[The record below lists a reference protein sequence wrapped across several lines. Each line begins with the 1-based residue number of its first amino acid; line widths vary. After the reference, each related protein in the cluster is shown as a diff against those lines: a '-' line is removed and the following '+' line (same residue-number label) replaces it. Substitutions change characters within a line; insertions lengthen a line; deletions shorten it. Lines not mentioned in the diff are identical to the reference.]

1 MMTDDAP
8 ASLPSAIPLKAEREV
23 EAPKFELPSGVV
35 APFPK
40 KRFLQFLSRLKVQS
54 KDTGLSP
61 FRLLG
66 SQVYLLEE
74 IERAIGAGVTTIYVL
89 KSRQVGISTLL
100 LALDMFWA
108 FEHPGL
114 LGVYMLHKD
123 EAREDFRTAIEVF
136 FAETPKTHKI
146 NYVRHNRSLLMLK
159 NGSKF
164 RYLVA
169 GTTETKKGGLGRS
182 GSANYLHS
190 TETAFYGDG
199 EALAEFRAQMSSH
212 YPHRLQIYE
221 STANGFNHFEE
232 AWSAAQRDPTKWT
245 VFIGWWRDERNQ
257 LPLAHPF
264 FQQMMPDGVDEKLTA
279 FERQQCRLVKQTY
292 NVEISLQQVAWY
304 RWHLASEKGG
314 DQALMSQEYP
324 WTADEAFV
332 STGSNFFTTHSLT
345 ECTRA
350 ARRLPFWTYRYKYS
364 LNFEDLILQQTRD
377 ARAPLRVWEE
387 ASKFGYYVIGCD
399 PAFGSSDEADRSVV
413 SVWRG
418 YADCMIQVAEF
429 CSTDPST
436 YQTAWVLSHLAGY
449 YGLQWCMPI
458 LEMTGPGQA
467 VFDELEKIRQ
477 LGMAQKLTPG
487 QPPSD
492 LRNILAHMR
501 HFMYRRIDALSSSLV
516 YQWKTSPELK
526 SRMMNQYKNGIEL
539 RRVIPRSVPLLEEMR
554 RVINDQGWIGAEGRD
569 KDDRVI
575 GAALAYQG
583 WNTWLQ
589 PKLKSQG
596 LTVERS
602 KQIDARGGTEPVDRL
617 IRSFLKKQN
626 IAVPDETINKGVST

>member
-1 MMTDDAP
+1 MTED
-8 ASLPSAIPLKAEREV
+8 PSHIHLKAEAIAEV
-23 EAPKFELPSGVV
+23 PERFELPTGAV
-35 APFPK
+35 APFPRA
-40 KRFLQFLSRLKVQS
+40 RFLAFLSRLKVQS

-66 SQVYLLEE
+66 SQVYLLDE
-74 IERAIGAGVTTIYVL
+74 IERAIAAGITTIYVL

-114 LGVYMLHKD
+114 LGVFMLHKD

-136 FAETPKTHKI
+136 FAETPKTHKVK
-146 NYVRHNRSLLMLK
+146 YVRHNRTLLMLQ

-169 GTTETKKGGLGRS
+169 GTTESKKGGLGRS
-182 GSANYLHS
+182 GAANYLHS

-232 AWSAAQRDPTKWT
+232 AWAAALKDPSKHT

-257 LPLAHPF
+257 LPLEHPF
-264 FQQMMPDGVDEKLTA
+264 FVQFMPDGLNEKLTP
-279 FERQQCRLVKQTY
+279 FERRQARLVKELY
-292 NVEISLQQVAWY
+292 GVDISLQQVAWY
-304 RWHLASEKGG
+304 RWHLGSEKGG
-314 DQALMSQEYP
+314 DQSLMSQECP

-332 STGSNFFTTHSLT
+332 STGANFFTTHSLT

-350 ARRLPFWTYRYKYS
+350 ARRLPFWTYRYKYAI
-364 LNFEDLILQQTRD
+364 NFEDLILQQTRD

-413 SVWRG
+413 SCWRG

-436 YQTAWVLSHLAGY
+436 YQTAWVLAHLAGY

-467 VFDELEKIRQ
+467 VFEELDKVRQ
-477 LGMAQKLTPG
+477 LGMAVRAVPG
-487 QPPSD
+487 QETSD
-492 LRNILAHMR
+492 LRNILGHMR
-501 HFMYRRIDALSSSLV
+501 HFMYRRIDALSGGMV

-526 SRMMNQYKNGIEL
+526 SRMMNQFKNGIEL
-539 RRVIPRSVPLLEEMR
+539 SRAIPRSVPLLEEMR
-554 RVINDQGWIGAEGRD
+554 RVVNDQGWIGAEGRD

-589 PKLKSQG
+589 PKLKSLG
-596 LTVERS
+596 LTVARS
-602 KQIDARGGTEPVDRL
+602 KQIDERGGTAPVDRL
-617 IRSFLKKQN
+617 IRNFLKKQN
-626 IAVPDETINKGVST
+626 IAVPIEQELEIRE

>member
-1 MMTDDAP
+1 MNDQAHV
-8 ASLPSAIPLKAEREV
+8 PLKAEQ
-23 EAPKFELPSGVV
+23 EAELPKFELPSGAV
-35 APFPK
+35 APFPRE
-40 KRFLQFLSRLKVQS
+40 RFLTFLSRLKVQS
-54 KDTGLSP
+54 KDLGLSQ

-66 SQVYLLEE
+66 SQRFLLEE
-74 IERAIGAGVTTIYVL
+74 IERALAAGITTIYVL

-114 LGVYMLHKD
+114 LGVFMLHKD
-123 EAREDFRTAIEVF
+123 EAREDFRTGLEVF
-136 FAETPKTHKI
+136 FAETPKSHQVR
-146 NYVRHNRSLLMLK
+146 YVRHNRNLLMLR

-169 GTTETKKGGLGRS
+169 GTTEAKKGGLGRS

-199 EALAEFRAQMSSH
+199 EGLAEFRAQMSAH

-221 STANGFNHFEE
+221 TTANGFNHFEE
-232 AWSAAQRDPTKWT
+232 AWSEALRDPTKHT

-257 LPLAHPF
+257 LPIDHPF
-264 FQQMMPDGVDEKLTA
+264 FVQFMPDGVQEKLTP
-279 FERQQCRLVKQTY
+279 FERQQVRVVKQLY
-292 NVEISLQQVAWY
+292 GVDISLQQVAWY

-314 DQALMSQEYP
+314 DQSLMSQEYP
-324 WTADEAFV
+324 WTAEEAFV

-350 ARRLPFWTYRYKYS
+350 ARRLPFWTYRYKFS
-364 LNFEDLILQQTRD
+364 LHFPDLILQQTRD

-387 ASKFGYYVIGCD
+387 ASKFGYYIIGCD
-399 PAFGSSDEADRSVV
+399 PAYGSSDEADRSVV

-429 CSTDPST
+429 CTPEPAT
-436 YQTAWVLSHLAGY
+436 YQTAWVLAHLTGY

-467 VFDELEKIRQ
+467 VFDELEKVRAM
-477 LGMAQKLTPG
+477 GAEMRAVPG
-487 QPPSD
+487 QETND
-492 LRNILAHMR
+492 LRNILGHMR
-501 HFMYRRIDALSSSLV
+501 HFLYKRIDSLQGALV
-516 YQWKTSPELK
+516 YQWKTSAELK
-526 SRMMNQYKNGIEL
+526 SRMMNQYKSGIEL
-539 RRVIPRSVPLLEEMR
+539 KRIIPRSVPLLEEMR
-554 RVINDQGWIGAEGRD
+554 RIINDEGWIGAEGHA
-569 KDDRVI
+569 KDDRVV
-575 GAALAYQG
+575 GAALAFQA
-583 WNTWLQ
+583 WNSWLQ
-589 PKLKSQG
+589 PRLKSQG

-602 KQIDARGGTEPVDRL
+602 KQIDERGGVEPVDRL
-617 IRSFLKKQN
+617 IRNFLKKQN
-626 IAVPDETINKGVST
+626 IGVPTNMELHDDR